1 MGDETAIFADGVSDL
16 AAALPAGSSR
26 ACNERGASGMRKIL
40 TPAIS
45 GNHSAASG
53 YTEVRTAAGTSPPIN
68 RLIALVWPLLSWT
81 SVAPAAAIAVLTL
94 SLDADC
100 LSSIAIFLLVR
111 SVPT

>member
-1 MGDETAIFADGVSDL
+1 
-16 AAALPAGSSR
+16 
-26 ACNERGASGMRKIL
+26 MRKIL

-53 YTEVRTAAGTSPPIN
+53 YTEVRTAAGISPPIN